1 MGRPVTTGI
10 GVPVLIR
17 MHLPQLAALDDWIA
31 SQDEEVSRP
40 EAARRLIAMGLE
52 SAKKGGRNV
61 GSGKS
66 FEQMERNPR
75 GDWTVNDIQTVC
87 REYGLWCEPPSGLV
101 SLEDC
106 RPILRR
112 F

>member
-1 MGRPVTTGI
+1 MARSIREIRKFKPKMGRPVTTGI

-17 MHLPQLAALDDWIA
+17 MHDPQLAALDDWIA

-61 GSGKS
+61 GSGKALRTNGAES
-66 FEQMERNPR
+66 ER
-75 GDWTVNDIQTVC
+75 
-87 REYGLWCEPPSGLV
+87 
-101 SLEDC
+101 
-106 RPILRR
+106 
-112 F
+112 

>member
-17 MHLPQLAALDDWIA
+17 MHDPQLAALDDWIA

-61 GSGKS
+61 GSGKALRTNGAES
-66 FEQMERNPR
+66 ER
-75 GDWTVNDIQTVC
+75 
-87 REYGLWCEPPSGLV
+87 
-101 SLEDC
+101 
-106 RPILRR
+106 
-112 F
+112 